1 MALARLVLLED
12 DASIRRFVAM
22 ALEDAPIELVECET
36 VAEALSALKAGP
48 VTLLITDLMLRD
60 ESGFDL
66 LQAIDADPA
75 LIGTGRVA
83 VFSAGLAANVMSQL
97 QRFKVWRMLSK
108 PASLAQL
115 DACVSDALA
124 EVASMATGPGAAAPA
139 APHAAQA
146 DAGADARV
154 APGDGAITATHAEH
168 RVEAQASAAAATAAV
183 AEHFGGDQALF
194 DAYRAACLAQF
205 PRDVDEG
212 DAALAAGDAATL
224 RRLCHSL
231 RSVLQMI
238 GQPGLADQA
247 AALDAAS
254 AQLDTPRL
262 PGLWHPLRAG
272 LCDLAGRG

>member
-75 LIGTGRVA
+75 LIGSGRVA

-97 QRFKVWRMLSK
+97 QRFQVWRMLSK

-115 DACVSDALA
+115 DACVNDALA
-124 EVASMATGPGAAAPA
+124 EVAS
-139 APHAAQA
+139 
-146 DAGADARV
+146 
-154 APGDGAITATHAEH
+154 TATM
-168 RVEAQASAAAATAAV
+168 ASAAALAAHPTPQALAGTDTAEDRATHTEARDDADPAAV
-183 AEHFGGDQALF
+183 ASAVSEHFGGDQALF
-194 DAYRAACLAQF
+194 DAYRTACLAQF
-205 PRDVDEG
+205 SHDIDEG

-231 RSVLQMI
+231 RTVLQMI

-272 LCDLAGRG
+272 LTELAGRG